1 MESVKTGK
9 TNKVGKNTEMAHTK
23 TNKETHFKQVS
34 AITNRIRSIGGIFTK
49 IAKKVRELVKKH
61 PKKSSAALV
70 VLTPVACKR
79 AKELDDKVQ
88 DKSKQ
93 AEKENKINWWKY
105 SGLTIATSLLLAA
118 CSAGDIDKQ
127 IELEQEKQKTEQEKK
142 EAENARDRANK
153 SEIELEQERQKTNKS
168 GIELANSQ
176 IKAEQERQKTEQ
188 EKQKANKSEIELEQ
202 QKQKTINTQRDLI
215 KEQKDFIK
223 ETEQNCQEKHG
234 QLFIKRAR
242 IKTGIT
248 TGIAI
253 EIEAECKTPKPTKT
267 NQTPIQPKHL
277 PNSKHPHSQRGSK
290 AQELIAYLLF
300 EQKDFIIE
308 TEQKCQ
314 EKHNQFF
321 IKKAGIKGGAIEV
334 EAECK
339 TPKPTKTNQTPIQP
353 KHLPNSKQPHS
364 QRGSKAQELIAYLQ
378 KELES
383 LPYSQKA
390 IAKQVDFYKP
400 SSIAYLELDPR
411 DFKVTEEWQNEN
423 LKIRS
428 KAQAKML
435 EMRKPQA
442 NLSPSQSFL
451 FVQRIFADINKEIE
465 AAANTEKKAEK
476 VGYGY
481 SKRV

>member
-1 MESVKTGK
+1 MESVKTVK
-9 TNKVGKNTEMAHTK
+9 TNKVGKNTETADTK
-23 TNKETHFKQVS
+23 ANKETHFKQAS
-34 AITNRIRSIGGIFTK
+34 TITNIIRSIGGFFTK
-49 IAKKVRELVKKH
+49 IAKKVRGLVKKH
-61 PKKSSAALV
+61 PKKSNAALV
-70 VLTPVACKR
+70 VLTHVACKR

-93 AEKENKINWWKY
+93 AEKENQINWWKY
-105 SGLTIATSLLLAA
+105 SGLTIAASLLLAA
-118 CSAGDIDKQ
+118 CSVGDIDKQ
-127 IELEQEKQKTEQEKK
+127 IELEQEKK

-153 SEIELEQERQKTNKS
+153 SGIELEQERQKTNKS

-188 EKQKANKSEIELEQ
+188 EKQKANKSAIELEQ

-234 QLFIKRAR
+234 QLFIKKAR

-253 EIEAECKTPKPTKT
+253 EIEAECKTPKP
-267 NQTPIQPKHL
+267 
-277 PNSKHPHSQRGSK
+277 
-290 AQELIAYLLF
+290 
-300 EQKDFIIE
+300 
-308 TEQKCQ
+308 
-314 EKHNQFF
+314 
-321 IKKAGIKGGAIEV
+321 
-334 EAECK
+334 
-339 TPKPTKTNQTPIQP
+339 KTNQTPIQP
-353 KHLPNSKQPHS
+353 KHLPNSKQPRS

-390 IAKQVDFYKP
+390 IARQVDFYKP

-411 DFKVTEEWQNEN
+411 DFNATEEWQKEN

-428 KAQAKML
+428 KA
-435 EMRKPQA
+435 
-442 NLSPSQSFL
+442 
-451 FVQRIFADINKEIE
+451 
-465 AAANTEKKAEK
+465 
-476 VGYGY
+476 
-481 SKRV
+481 

>member
-1 MESVKTGK
+1 MKSVKTGK

-34 AITNRIRSIGGIFTK
+34 AITNRLKSIGGIFTK
-49 IAKKVRELVKKH
+49 IVSKVRELIKKH
-61 PKKSSAALV
+61 PKKSNVALV
-70 VLTPVACKR
+70 VLTHVACKK

-105 SGLTIATSLLLAA
+105 SGLTIATSLLLVA
-118 CSAGDIDKQ
+118 CSVGDIDKQ
-127 IELEQEKQKTEQEKK
+127 IELEQERQK
-142 EAENARDRANK
+142 ANK
-153 SEIELEQERQKTNKS
+153 SGIELEQERQKTNKS
-168 GIELANSQ
+168 GIELEQQRQKTEQERQKTNKSEIELANSQ
-176 IKAEQERQKTEQ
+176 IKAEQE
-188 EKQKANKSEIELEQ
+188 
-202 QKQKTINTQRDLI
+202 KQKTINTQRDLI

-234 QLFIKRAR
+234 QLFIKKTR

-253 EIEAECKTPKPTKT
+253 EIEAECKTPKP
-267 NQTPIQPKHL
+267 
-277 PNSKHPHSQRGSK
+277 
-290 AQELIAYLLF
+290 A
-300 EQKDFIIE
+300 
-308 TEQKCQ
+308 
-314 EKHNQFF
+314 
-321 IKKAGIKGGAIEV
+321 
-334 EAECK
+334 
-339 TPKPTKTNQTPIQP
+339 KTNQTPIQP

-364 QRGSKAQELIAYLQ
+364 QRGTKAQEFIAYLQ

-435 EMRKPQA
+435 EMRNPQA
-442 NLSPSQSFL
+442 HLSTSQSLL
-451 FVQRIFADINKEIE
+451 FVQKIFADVNKEIKVI
-465 AAANTEKKAEK
+465 ANTEKKAEK
-476 VGYGY
+476 AGYGY
-481 SKRV
+481 SKRM

>member
-9 TNKVGKNTEMAHTK
+9 TNKVGKNTETANTK
-23 TNKETHFKQVS
+23 ANKETHFKQAS
-34 AITNRIRSIGGIFTK
+34 AITNTLRSIGGFFTK
-49 IAKKVRELVKKH
+49 IMKRVRELVKKH
-61 PKKSSAALV
+61 PKKSKVALA
-70 VLTPVACKR
+70 VLTHVACKK

-93 AEKENKINWWKY
+93 AEKENQINWWKY
-105 SGLTIATSLLLAA
+105 LGLTIAASLLLAA

-127 IELEQEKQKTEQEKK
+127 IELEQEKK

-153 SEIELEQERQKTNKS
+153 SGIELEQERQKTNKS

-234 QLFIKRAR
+234 QLFIKKTR
-242 IKTGIT
+242 ITTGVT

-277 PNSKHPHSQRGSK
+277 PNSK
-290 AQELIAYLLF
+290 
-300 EQKDFIIE
+300 
-308 TEQKCQ
+308 
-314 EKHNQFF
+314 
-321 IKKAGIKGGAIEV
+321 
-334 EAECK
+334 
-339 TPKPTKTNQTPIQP
+339 QP
-353 KHLPNSKQPHS
+353 RS

-411 DFKVTEEWQNEN
+411 DFNIAEEWQKEN

-435 EMRKPQA
+435 EMRSLKPDPQA
-442 NLSPSQSFL
+442 HLSTSQSL
-451 FVQRIFADINKEIE
+451 LLVQKIFADVSKEIE

-476 VGYGY
+476 AGYGY
-481 SKRV
+481 SKRM

>member
-1 MESVKTGK
+1 MESVKTAK
-9 TNKVGKNTEMAHTK
+9 TNKIGKNTETANTK
-23 TNKETHFKQVS
+23 ANKETHFKQAN
-34 AITNRIRSIGGIFTK
+34 AITNTLRSIGGFFTK
-49 IAKKVRELVKKH
+49 IAKKVRGLVKKH

-70 VLTPVACKR
+70 VLTHAACKR

-93 AEKENKINWWKY
+93 AEKENQINWWKY

-127 IELEQEKQKTEQEKK
+127 IELEQEKQKTEQEQQKTEQERQK
-142 EAENARDRANK
+142 ANR
-153 SEIELEQERQKTNKS
+153 SGIELEQERQKTNKS
-168 GIELANSQ
+168 EIELADSQ
-176 IKAEQERQKTEQ
+176 IKVEQ

-202 QKQKTINTQRDLI
+202 QKQKTINTQRDLV

-223 ETEQNCQEKHG
+223 YAEQNCQENHN
-234 QLFIKRAR
+234 QFFIKKVG
-242 IKTGIT
+242 IKG
-248 TGIAI
+248 GIAI

-277 PNSKHPHSQRGSK
+277 PS
-290 AQELIAYLLF
+290 
-300 EQKDFIIE
+300 
-308 TEQKCQ
+308 
-314 EKHNQFF
+314 
-321 IKKAGIKGGAIEV
+321 
-334 EAECK
+334 
-339 TPKPTKTNQTPIQP
+339 
-353 KHLPNSKQPHS
+353 SKQPRS

-378 KELES
+378 KELEP

-411 DFKVTEEWQNEN
+411 DFKATEEWQKEN

-435 EMRKPQA
+435 EMRHLKPDPQA
-442 NLSPSQSFL
+442 HLPTSQSLL
-451 FVQRIFADINKEIE
+451 FVQKIFADINKEIE
-465 AAANTEKKAEK
+465 AAANTEKKVEK
-476 VGYGY
+476 AGYGY
-481 SKRV
+481 SKGM

>member
-9 TNKVGKNTEMAHTK
+9 TNKVGKNTETADTK
-23 TNKETHFKQVS
+23 ANKETHFKQAS
-34 AITNRIRSIGGIFTK
+34 AITNTIRSIGGFFTK
-49 IAKKVRELVKKH
+49 IVKKVRGLVKKH
-61 PKKSSAALV
+61 PKKSRAALV
-70 VLTPVACKR
+70 VLTHVACKK
-79 AKELDDKVQ
+79 AKELDDKIQ

-93 AEKENKINWWKY
+93 AEKENQINWWKY
-105 SGLTIATSLLLAA
+105 SGLTIAASLLLVA
-118 CSAGDIDKQ
+118 CSVGDTDKQ
-127 IELEQEKQKTEQEKK
+127 IELEQEKQKANKSGIELEQERQKT
-142 EAENARDRANK
+142 NK

-202 QKQKTINTQRDLI
+202 QKQKTINAQRDLI

-234 QLFIKRAR
+234 QLFIKKAR

-267 NQTPIQPKHL
+267 
-277 PNSKHPHSQRGSK
+277 
-290 AQELIAYLLF
+290 
-300 EQKDFIIE
+300 
-308 TEQKCQ
+308 
-314 EKHNQFF
+314 
-321 IKKAGIKGGAIEV
+321 
-334 EAECK
+334 K
-339 TPKPTKTNQTPIQP
+339 TSIQP
-353 KHLPNSKQPHS
+353 KHLPNSKQPRS

-411 DFKVTEEWQNEN
+411 DFNATEEWQKEN

-435 EMRKPQA
+435 EMRSLKPDSQA
-442 NLSPSQSFL
+442 HLSTSQSLLFL
-451 FVQRIFADINKEIE
+451 QKIFADVSKEIE
-465 AAANTEKKAEK
+465 AAANTEKKVEK
-476 VGYGY
+476 AGYGY
-481 SKRV
+481 SKRM

>member
-1 MESVKTGK
+1 MESVKTGR

-34 AITNRIRSIGGIFTK
+34 AITNRLRSIGGIFTK

-61 PKKSSAALV
+61 PKKSKVALV
-70 VLTPVACKR
+70 VLIHAACKR

-93 AEKENKINWWKY
+93 AEKENQINWWKY

-127 IELEQEKQKTEQEKK
+127 IELEQEKQKTEQEK
-142 EAENARDRANK
+142 
-153 SEIELEQERQKTNKS
+153 
-168 GIELANSQ
+168 
-176 IKAEQERQKTEQ
+176 QKTEQ
-188 EKQKANKSEIELEQ
+188 EKQKTSNIETSNQIKVEQEQ
-202 QKQKTINTQRDLI
+202 QKTEQEKQKTEQEKQKTNNTQKDLV
-215 KEQKDFIK
+215 KEQKDLVK
-223 ETEQNCQEKHG
+223 KAEQNCKE
-234 QLFIKRAR
+234 
-242 IKTGIT
+242 
-248 TGIAI
+248 
-253 EIEAECKTPKPTKT
+253 
-267 NQTPIQPKHL
+267 N
-277 PNSKHPHSQRGSK
+277 
-290 AQELIAYLLF
+290 
-300 EQKDFIIE
+300 
-308 TEQKCQ
+308 
-314 EKHNQFF
+314 HNQFF
-321 IKKAGIKGGAIEV
+321 IKKLGIKGGIAIEI

-364 QRGSKAQELIAYLQ
+364 QRGSKAKELIAYLQ

-390 IAKQVDFYKP
+390 IVKQVDFYKP

-435 EMRKPQA
+435 EMRNLKPYPQA
-442 NLSPSQSFL
+442 HLSTSQSL
-451 FVQRIFADINKEIE
+451 SILQNIVADISKEIE

-476 VGYGY
+476 AGYGY
-481 SKRV
+481 SKRM

>member
-1 MESVKTGK
+1 MKSIKTGK

-34 AITNRIRSIGGIFTK
+34 TITNRLKSIGGFFTK
-49 IAKKVRELVKKH
+49 IAKKVRELIKKH
-61 PKKSSAALV
+61 PEKSSAALV
-70 VLTPVACKR
+70 VLTHVACKR

-93 AEKENKINWWKY
+93 AEKENQINWWKY

-127 IELEQEKQKTEQEKK
+127 IELEQEKK

-153 SEIELEQERQKTNKS
+153 SGIELEQEKQKTSN
-168 GIELANSQ
+168 IETNNQ
-176 IKAEQERQKTEQ
+176 IKVEQEKQKTEQ
-188 EKQKANKSEIELEQ
+188 EKQKTEQ
-202 QKQKTINTQRDLI
+202 EKQKTEQEKQKTNNTQKDLV
-215 KEQKDFIK
+215 KKA
-223 ETEQNCQEKHG
+223 EQNCQENHG
-234 QLFIKRAR
+234 QFFIKKLG
-242 IKTGIT
+242 IKG
-248 TGIAI
+248 GIAI
-253 EIEAECKTPKPTKT
+253 EIEAECKTPKP
-267 NQTPIQPKHL
+267 
-277 PNSKHPHSQRGSK
+277 
-290 AQELIAYLLF
+290 A
-300 EQKDFIIE
+300 
-308 TEQKCQ
+308 
-314 EKHNQFF
+314 
-321 IKKAGIKGGAIEV
+321 
-334 EAECK
+334 
-339 TPKPTKTNQTPIQP
+339 KTNQTPIQP

-364 QRGSKAQELIAYLQ
+364 QRGSKAQEFIAYLQ

-390 IAKQVDFYKP
+390 IVKQVDFYKP

-435 EMRKPQA
+435 EMRNPQA
-442 NLSPSQSFL
+442 HLPTSQSLL
-451 FVQRIFADINKEIE
+451 FVQKIFADVNKEIE
-465 AAANTEKKAEK
+465 AVANTEKKAEK

-481 SKRV
+481 SKRM

>member
-9 TNKVGKNTEMAHTK
+9 TNKVGKNAETANTK
-23 TNKETHFKQVS
+23 ANKEVHFKQAS
-34 AITNRIRSIGGIFTK
+34 AITNIIRSISGIFTK

-61 PKKSSAALV
+61 PEKSSAALV
-70 VLTPVACKR
+70 VLTHVACKR

-118 CSAGDIDKQ
+118 CSVGDVSEQ
-127 IELEQEKQKTEQEKK
+127 IELEQEKQKTEQEKQK
-142 EAENARDRANK
+142 TEQEKQKANK

-223 ETEQNCQEKHG
+223 ETEQNCQE
-234 QLFIKRAR
+234 
-242 IKTGIT
+242 
-248 TGIAI
+248 
-253 EIEAECKTPKPTKT
+253 
-267 NQTPIQPKHL
+267 N
-277 PNSKHPHSQRGSK
+277 HS
-290 AQELIAYLLF
+290 
-300 EQKDFIIE
+300 
-308 TEQKCQ
+308 
-314 EKHNQFF
+314 QFF
-321 IKKAGIKGGAIEV
+321 IKKLGIKGGIAIEV

-364 QRGSKAQELIAYLQ
+364 QRGSKTQELVAYLQ

-411 DFKVTEEWQNEN
+411 DFKVTEEWQKEN

-428 KAQAKML
+428 KA
-435 EMRKPQA
+435 
-442 NLSPSQSFL
+442 
-451 FVQRIFADINKEIE
+451 
-465 AAANTEKKAEK
+465 
-476 VGYGY
+476 
-481 SKRV
+481 

>member
-1 MESVKTGK
+1 MKTGK
-9 TNKVGKNTEMAHTK
+9 TNKVGKNAETANTK
-23 TNKETHFKQVS
+23 TSKETHFKQVS
-34 AITNRIRSIGGIFTK
+34 AITNTLRSIGGIFTK
-49 IAKKVRELVKKH
+49 IAKKVRELFKKH
-61 PKKSSAALV
+61 PKKSKVALV
-70 VLTPVACKR
+70 VLTHVACKR

-118 CSAGDIDKQ
+118 CNAGDIDKQ
-127 IELEQEKQKTEQEKK
+127 IELEQEKQK
-142 EAENARDRANK
+142 ANK
-153 SEIELEQERQKTNKS
+153 SGIELEQERQKTNKS
-168 GIELANSQ
+168 GIELEQERQKTEQERQKTNKSGIELEQQRQKTEQEKQKTNKSEIELANSQ
-176 IKAEQERQKTEQ
+176 IKAEQE
-188 EKQKANKSEIELEQ
+188 
-202 QKQKTINTQRDLI
+202 KQKTINTQKDLV

-234 QLFIKRAR
+234 QLFIKKAR

-253 EIEAECKTPKPTKT
+253 EIEAECKTPKP
-267 NQTPIQPKHL
+267 
-277 PNSKHPHSQRGSK
+277 
-290 AQELIAYLLF
+290 A
-300 EQKDFIIE
+300 
-308 TEQKCQ
+308 
-314 EKHNQFF
+314 
-321 IKKAGIKGGAIEV
+321 
-334 EAECK
+334 
-339 TPKPTKTNQTPIQP
+339 KTNQTPIQP
-353 KHLPNSKQPHS
+353 KHLPNSKQPRS

-390 IAKQVDFYKP
+390 IAKQVNFYKP

-435 EMRKPQA
+435 EMRNVKPDPQA
-442 NLSPSQSFL
+442 HLSTSQSLL
-451 FVQRIFADINKEIE
+451 FVQKIFADINKEIKVVV
-465 AAANTEKKAEK
+465 NTEKKAEK
-476 VGYGY
+476 AGYGY

>member
-9 TNKVGKNTEMAHTK
+9 TNKVGKNTETADTK
-23 TNKETHFKQVS
+23 ANKEAHFKQAS
-34 AITNRIRSIGGIFTK
+34 AITNTIRSISGFFTK
-49 IAKKVRELVKKH
+49 IMKRVRGLVKKH
-61 PKKSSAALV
+61 PKKSRAALV
-70 VLTPVACKR
+70 VLTHVACRK

-93 AEKENKINWWKY
+93 AEKENQINWWKY
-105 SGLTIATSLLLAA
+105 SGLTIAASLLLAA
-118 CSAGDIDKQ
+118 CSAGDTDKQ
-127 IELEQEKQKTEQEKK
+127 IELEQEKQKTEQEQQKTEQEQQK
-142 EAENARDRANK
+142 TEQERQKANK
-153 SEIELEQERQKTNKS
+153 SGIELEQERQKTNKS

-234 QLFIKRAR
+234 QLFIKKAR

-277 PNSKHPHSQRGSK
+277 PNSKQPRSQRGSK
-290 AQELIAYLLF
+290 AQELI
-300 EQKDFIIE
+300 
-308 TEQKCQ
+308 T
-314 EKHNQFF
+314 
-321 IKKAGIKGGAIEV
+321 
-334 EAECK
+334 
-339 TPKPTKTNQTPIQP
+339 
-353 KHLPNSKQPHS
+353 
-364 QRGSKAQELIAYLQ
+364 YLQ

-411 DFKVTEEWQNEN
+411 DFNVTEEWQKEN

-435 EMRKPQA
+435 EMK
-442 NLSPSQSFL
+442 
-451 FVQRIFADINKEIE
+451 
-465 AAANTEKKAEK
+465 
-476 VGYGY
+476 
-481 SKRV
+481 

>member
-1 MESVKTGK
+1 MKSVKTGK
-9 TNKVGKNTEMAHTK
+9 TNKVGKNTEMANTK
-23 TNKETHFKQVS
+23 ANKETHFKQVS
-34 AITNRIRSIGGIFTK
+34 AITNTLRSIGGIFTK

-61 PKKSSAALV
+61 PKKSKVALV
-70 VLTPVACKR
+70 VLTHAACKR
-79 AKELDDKVQ
+79 AKELDDKAQ

-93 AEKENKINWWKY
+93 AEKENQINWWKY

-127 IELEQEKQKTEQEKK
+127 IELEQEKQKANKSGIELEQERQKTEQEKQK
-142 EAENARDRANK
+142 ANK

-234 QLFIKRAR
+234 QLFIKKAR

-253 EIEAECKTPKPTKT
+253 EIEAECKTPKPAKT
-267 NQTPIQPKHL
+267 NQTPIQPKHF
-277 PNSKHPHSQRGSK
+277 PNSKQPRSQRGSK
-290 AQELIAYLLF
+290 
-300 EQKDFIIE
+300 
-308 TEQKCQ
+308 T
-314 EKHNQFF
+314 
-321 IKKAGIKGGAIEV
+321 
-334 EAECK
+334 
-339 TPKPTKTNQTPIQP
+339 
-353 KHLPNSKQPHS
+353 
-364 QRGSKAQELIAYLQ
+364 QELIAYLQ

-390 IAKQVDFYKP
+390 IAKQVNFYKP

-411 DFKVTEEWQNEN
+411 DFKVTEEWQKEN

-435 EMRKPQA
+435 EMRNPQA
-442 NLSPSQSFL
+442 HLPTSQSLL
-451 FVQRIFADINKEIE
+451 FVQKIFADINKEIKV
-465 AAANTEKKAEK
+465 AANTEKKAEK
-476 VGYGY
+476 AGYGY
-481 SKRV
+481 SKRM

>member
-1 MESVKTGK
+1 MKSVKTAK
-9 TNKVGKNTEMAHTK
+9 TNKVGKNTEMANTK

-34 AITNRIRSIGGIFTK
+34 AIANMIRSIGGIFTK

-70 VLTPVACKR
+70 VLTHAACKR

-93 AEKENKINWWKY
+93 AEKENQINWWKY

-127 IELEQEKQKTEQEKK
+127 IELEQEKQKTEQEKQK
-142 EAENARDRANK
+142 TSNIEANNQIK
-153 SEIELEQERQKTNKS
+153 VEQEQ
-168 GIELANSQ
+168 
-176 IKAEQERQKTEQ
+176 QKTEQ
-188 EKQKANKSEIELEQ
+188 EKQKTEQEKQKTEQEKQKTEQEKQKTEQEKQKTEQEKQKTEQEKQKTSNIEANNQIKVEQEQ
-202 QKQKTINTQRDLI
+202 QKTEQEKQKTNNTQKDLV
-215 KEQKDFIK
+215 KKA
-223 ETEQNCQEKHG
+223 EQNCQENHS
-234 QLFIKRAR
+234 QFFIKKLG
-242 IKTGIT
+242 IKG
-248 TGIAI
+248 GIAI

-267 NQTPIQPKHL
+267 NQTPIQ
-277 PNSKHPHSQRGSK
+277 S
-290 AQELIAYLLF
+290 
-300 EQKDFIIE
+300 
-308 TEQKCQ
+308 
-314 EKHNQFF
+314 
-321 IKKAGIKGGAIEV
+321 
-334 EAECK
+334 
-339 TPKPTKTNQTPIQP
+339 

-390 IAKQVDFYKP
+390 IVKQVDFYKP

-442 NLSPSQSFL
+442 HLSTSQSLL
-451 FVQRIFADINKEIE
+451 FVQKIFADINKEIKVV
-465 AAANTEKKAEK
+465 ANTEKKAEK
-476 VGYGY
+476 AGYGY
-481 SKRV
+481 SKRM

>member
-9 TNKVGKNTEMAHTK
+9 TNKVGKNTETANTK
-23 TNKETHFKQVS
+23 ASKETHFKQAS
-34 AITNRIRSIGGIFTK
+34 AITNTLRSIGGIFTK

-61 PKKSSAALV
+61 PKKSKAALV
-70 VLTPVACKR
+70 VLTHAACKR

-93 AEKENKINWWKY
+93 AEKENQINWWKY

-118 CSAGDIDKQ
+118 CNVGDIDKQ
-127 IELEQEKQKTEQEKK
+127 IELEQEKK
-142 EAENARDRANK
+142 EVENARDRANK
-153 SEIELEQERQKTNKS
+153 SGIELEQQRQKTEQERQKTNKS

-176 IKAEQERQKTEQ
+176 IKAEQERQKT
-188 EKQKANKSEIELEQ
+188 NKSGIELEQ
-202 QKQKTINTQRDLI
+202 QRQKAEQEKQKTINTQRDLI

-234 QLFIKRAR
+234 QLFIKKTR

-253 EIEAECKTPKPTKT
+253 EIEAECKTPKP
-267 NQTPIQPKHL
+267 
-277 PNSKHPHSQRGSK
+277 
-290 AQELIAYLLF
+290 A
-300 EQKDFIIE
+300 
-308 TEQKCQ
+308 
-314 EKHNQFF
+314 
-321 IKKAGIKGGAIEV
+321 
-334 EAECK
+334 
-339 TPKPTKTNQTPIQP
+339 KTNQTPIQP
-353 KHLPNSKQPHS
+353 KHLPNSKQPRS

-390 IAKQVDFYKP
+390 IAKQVNFYRP

-411 DFKVTEEWQNEN
+411 DFNVTEEWQNEN

-435 EMRKPQA
+435 EMRNPQA
-442 NLSPSQSFL
+442 HLSTSQSLL
-451 FVQRIFADINKEIE
+451 FVQKIFADINKEIKV
-465 AAANTEKKAEK
+465 AANTEKKVEK
-476 VGYGY
+476 AGYGY
-481 SKRV
+481 SKRM

>member
-1 MESVKTGK
+1 MESVKTAK
-9 TNKVGKNTEMAHTK
+9 TNKVGKNAEMANTK
-23 TNKETHFKQVS
+23 TNKEAHFKQAS
-34 AITNRIRSIGGIFTK
+34 TITNMLRSIGGFFTK

-61 PKKSSAALV
+61 PKKSNAALV
-70 VLTPVACKR
+70 VLTHVACKK

-93 AEKENKINWWKY
+93 AEKENQINWWKY
-105 SGLTIATSLLLAA
+105 SGLTIAASLLLAA

-127 IELEQEKQKTEQEKK
+127 IELEQEKK

-153 SEIELEQERQKTNKS
+153 SGIELEQEQQKTSN
-168 GIELANSQ
+168 IETNNQ
-176 IKAEQERQKTEQ
+176 IKVEQ
-188 EKQKANKSEIELEQ
+188 EKQKTS
-202 QKQKTINTQRDLI
+202 NTQKDLVKEQKDLVKEQKDLVKEQKDLVKEQKDLVKEQKDLVKEQKDLV

-223 ETEQNCQEKHG
+223 YAEQNCQENHN
-234 QLFIKRAR
+234 QFFIKKGG

-277 PNSKHPHSQRGSK
+277 PNSKQPRSQRGSR
-290 AQELIAYLLF
+290 AQEF
-300 EQKDFIIE
+300 
-308 TEQKCQ
+308 
-314 EKHNQFF
+314 
-321 IKKAGIKGGAIEV
+321 
-334 EAECK
+334 
-339 TPKPTKTNQTPIQP
+339 
-353 KHLPNSKQPHS
+353 
-364 QRGSKAQELIAYLQ
+364 IAYLQ

-411 DFKVTEEWQNEN
+411 DFKATEEWQKEN

-435 EMRKPQA
+435 EMRSLNPDSQA
-442 NLSPSQSFL
+442 HLSTSQSLL
-451 FVQRIFADINKEIE
+451 FVQKIFADVSKEIE
-465 AAANTEKKAEK
+465 AAANTEKKVEK
-476 VGYGY
+476 AGYGY
-481 SKRV
+481 SKRM

>member
-9 TNKVGKNTEMAHTK
+9 TNKVGKNAETANTK
-23 TNKETHFKQVS
+23 ANKETHFKQAS
-34 AITNRIRSIGGIFTK
+34 AITNTLRSIGGFFTK
-49 IAKKVRELVKKH
+49 IMNRVRELVKKH
-61 PKKSSAALV
+61 PKKSKVASV
-70 VLTPVACKR
+70 VLTHVACRK

-93 AEKENKINWWKY
+93 AEKENQINWWKY

-118 CSAGDIDKQ
+118 CSVGDTDKQ
-127 IELEQEKQKTEQEKK
+127 IELEQEKQEANKSGIELEQERQKTEQEKQK
-142 EAENARDRANK
+142 ANK
-153 SEIELEQERQKTNKS
+153 SAIELEQERQKTNKS

-188 EKQKANKSEIELEQ
+188 EKQKANKSAIELEQ

-234 QLFIKRAR
+234 QLFIKKAR

-277 PNSKHPHSQRGSK
+277 PNSK
-290 AQELIAYLLF
+290 
-300 EQKDFIIE
+300 
-308 TEQKCQ
+308 
-314 EKHNQFF
+314 
-321 IKKAGIKGGAIEV
+321 
-334 EAECK
+334 
-339 TPKPTKTNQTPIQP
+339 QP
-353 KHLPNSKQPHS
+353 RS

-390 IAKQVDFYKP
+390 IARQVDFYKP

-435 EMRKPQA
+435 EMRHLKPDPQA
-442 NLSPSQSFL
+442 HLSTSQSLL
-451 FVQRIFADINKEIE
+451 FVQKIFADVNKEIKVV
-465 AAANTEKKAEK
+465 ANTEKKVEK
-476 VGYGY
+476 AGYGY